1 MRLGPVAL
9 AIAGALVLAG
19 LVAMRCTLAGV
30 DAPAAVAPPPGPTQV
45 PTAASA
51 PVATGAAVRTIPA
64 APAPHAYTVTA
75 RAPASAAAA
84 PALLSIPSAFPPGR
98 TIKWPIADKGVLR
111 QQTAAVEQQLLAC
124 ANQAASSGYIANGTA
139 VLSFEVVPTDGKVVV
154 EATGADDDKTTID
167 NAAFV
172 QCLADTAKS
181 MQFQFVPDR
190 QPIYALRQV
199 KFTQGKL
206 VQNLFLDFHYIR

>member
-1 MRLGPVAL
+1 MRLGPVVL

-19 LVAMRCTLAGV
+19 LLAMRCTLAEV
-30 DAPAAVAPPPGPTQV
+30 EAPVAAAPQPGPAKV
-45 PTAASA
+45 PSAPSA
-51 PVATGAAVRTIPA
+51 PVATAAAVPTMPA
-64 APAPHAYTVTA
+64 VPAPHTYTVTA
-75 RAPASAAAA
+75 PARTSAEAA
-84 PALLSIPSAFPPGR
+84 PALLSIPTAYPPGR

-124 ANQAASSGYIANGTA
+124 ANQAASTGYVANGTA
-139 VLSFEVVPTDGKVVV
+139 VLSFEVVPKDGKVVV

-167 NAAFV
+167 NAALV

-181 MQFQFVPDR
+181 MQFAFVPDR

>member
-1 MRLGPVAL
+1 MRLGQVAL

-19 LVAMRCTLAGV
+19 LVAMRCTLAGG
-30 DAPAAVAPPPGPTQV
+30 D
-45 PTAASA
+45 A
-51 PVATGAAVRTIPA
+51 PVATASQASPAPIAPAAPIAAAAVVRTPA
-64 APAPHAYTVTA
+64 APAPHEYTVTGPA
-75 RAPASAAAA
+75 RTSAASA

-111 QQTAAVEQQLLAC
+111 QQTAAVEPQLLAC
-124 ANQAASSGYIANGTA
+124 ANQATSSGYLPNGTA
-139 VLSFEVVPTDGKVVV
+139 VVSFEVVPRDGKVAV
-154 EATGADDDKTTID
+154 EAAGPDDDKTTID

-181 MQFQFVPDR
+181 MQFEFVPDR
-190 QPIYALRQV
+190 QPIYALRRI

-206 VQNLFLDFHYIR
+206 VENAFLDFHYIR